1 MCYIYPNYFCKSL
14 MYQAAIVYSPLSP
27 KMMGHSKSFQIPERC
42 TGAELTLCNNDFAFK
57 ETNLVLSLFLSA
69 ISLSFSVLV
78 QVPVYNQH
86 ENVPRKQRM
95 RGDSQKRG
103 NFN

>member
-1 MCYIYPNYFCKSL
+1 MCYIYPNYFCISL

-27 KMMGHSKSFQIPERC
+27 KIMGHPKSFQIPERC
-42 TGAELTLCNNDFAFK
+42 TGAELTLRNNDIAFK
-57 ETNLVLSLFLSA
+57 EANLVLSLFLSA

-78 QVPVYNQH
+78 QVPVYSQH
-86 ENVPRKQRM
+86 ENVPRM
-95 RGDSQKRG
+95 RGCEETARKRG